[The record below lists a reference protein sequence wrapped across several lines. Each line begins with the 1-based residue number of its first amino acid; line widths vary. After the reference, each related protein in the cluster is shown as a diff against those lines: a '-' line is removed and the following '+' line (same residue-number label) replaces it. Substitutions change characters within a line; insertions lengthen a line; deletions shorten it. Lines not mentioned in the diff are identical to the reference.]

1 MAAVDET
8 LLQEDPI
15 ASEACDRIS
24 AWYRRAARDLW
35 TTLAPP
41 GGGELP
47 RRQGD
52 SVVPV
57 QGRETRGLK

>member
-41 GGGELP
+41 GGVNYLVVKVILWFLYKEEK
-47 RRQGD
+47 QG
-52 SVVPV
+52 
-57 QGRETRGLK
+57 G